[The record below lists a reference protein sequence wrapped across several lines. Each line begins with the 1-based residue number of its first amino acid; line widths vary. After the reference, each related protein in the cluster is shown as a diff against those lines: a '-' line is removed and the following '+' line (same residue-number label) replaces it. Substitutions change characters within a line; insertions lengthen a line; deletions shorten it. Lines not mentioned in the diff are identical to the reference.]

1 VVSLS
6 GNITSNGDVHIR
18 GYETAAQNITISAGT
33 VTVDG
38 NQTAENGNISVTG
51 GSLTV
56 NSNQKAGQAISVSG
70 TSEVVVTGFQIAKT
84 DITLTNSSATVGSQ
98 TAETG
103 SITVTGTEATTDNA
117 VKKLTITSGDQTA
130 AKNITITNT
139 ELIIQAST
147 TSTKNSQIA
156 RDGDISI
163 TNSHFSI
170 SGNQVAGGNI
180 TLNHDNNQGSFIS
193 GYQQAGQAINI
204 DGSQLAIAGN
214 QTAGTNISILDSQS
228 IYVGGS
234 QTATTGEINL
244 TSSTVT
250 IVGNQIAKTDIA
262 ISGENTRGNSQANVT
277 ITAGN
282 QIAETGSVYLDNSTL
297 NITGDQTAN
306 QNIVIFNGANA
317 TIFNQTAENGEI
329 LIVESTVR
337 ATYQVAGR
345 DIIINGSTVTV
356 GKNGQLAKTGEIV
369 ISSSSTVTI
378 EYGNQIAQNGSITVN
393 ASTLNINNNYSQI
406 AAGNIIIDSSA
417 VSVGSQS
424 AGGDINISNSTA
436 TTVKGD
442 MEADGRISLQ
452 SEISDSF
459 TGTTTV
465 NVGGNV
471 YANGSTIQKSKLSAQ
486 KNITLTGTNTI
497 ADSNIE
503 AIGTDSE
510 LIIQTGTASDDI
522 TEITNST
529 VKSTGT
535 LSIIGT
541 ENSQA
546 LVKNSVEMRATGS
559 NVTNANATA
568 ITLENVKF
576 ENDSLKT
583 ITAQNGNILIRGT
596 VDMTATALSVN
607 SGKTVIP
614 TDSVIGTIML
624 GEDATLNMHNNAL
637 LDGTLSSRGE
647 TATIVKD
654 GGDVLKLDF
663 SAREYNGTINV
674 LANDGSE
681 FVINSDGL
689 GMNAKTNLK
698 DTNFTVTPEA
708 YTNATDGTVQIGS
721 IDTTADT
728 SRRTAAQLALQV
740 VNENSYI
747 GNDNTR
753 LDFSE
758 MGTVLTFGKGT
769 AGNKTVAT
777 NLSLNSH
784 TVFTAEHTLNT
795 DGSITADTLTVNG
808 VLDAKGARVFGT
820 IINDT
825 TANEAAIADN
835 TRVRIVS
842 LEGENASVA
851 SAFSEEMLYDFE
863 FNEATGTY
871 QRTLKNLNA
880 HVETTADGVDIV
892 YTKNYRSVEGKTENQ
907 EEVANVLIDLTDN
920 KNLAT
925 GSELERLLKAFNST
939 QSSTAALN
947 ALTSVNGATNTIAM
961 HALLDSSRHHL
972 EALRKRIAL
981 PLGAKTNTTIPELGG
996 AIWADYT
1003 GGYDM
1008 QNGDSNVGE
1017 YTRTHQ
1023 SLMAGW
1029 HAQVNENFLIGVSV
1043 GYENSISRNDAT
1055 KFNGD
1060 TNFADLYASARTGR
1074 FNHRL
1079 SIGVADHSFKTSR
1092 YVSVSAAATSFSGEA
1107 TGTLDGDSFNVGYEL
1122 STDFELAETMVWS
1135 PFASVNYAH
1144 QSLDDL
1150 TEEGLGDAGL
1160 KMSYNDITQV
1170 DIGIGARLSQSIAIF
1185 DNQHP
1190 MRIVLSV
1197 ALRAELNDE
1206 DPEATAA
1213 FLGDLDNT
1221 YRVKAQERETLYV
1234 QLGAGISMPFADN
1247 WCATATCNGEFGEDR
1262 AGIAGSLGLAY
1273 TF

>member
-1 VVSLS
+1 LNINNNFSQIADDNIVISAKSDKSPVSSNVTITGDQTSENGSITVMGSNLTTNGSQTAYGDISIKNYENSGALS
-6 GNITSNGDVHIR
+6 NGNIIKSEAHIW
-18 GYETAAQNITISAGT
+18 
-33 VTVDG
+33 G
-38 NQTAENGNISVTG
+38 NQTSKTGDIYVEKSTLTVGMNQISEEKGIDIRDASVTVEG
-51 GSLTV
+51 
-56 NSNQKAGQAISVSG
+56 NQQAARAIDI
-70 TSEVVVTGFQIAKT
+70 TENSEVVVKNSQIAKT

-103 SITVTGTEATTDNA
+103 SITVTGTEATTD
-117 VKKLTITSGDQTA
+117 KLTITSGDQTA

-139 ELIIQAST
+139 ELLIQGST
-147 TSTKNSQIA
+147 TTTKNSQIA

-180 TLNHDNNQGSFIS
+180 TLNHDTVDSGSSIH
-193 GYQQAGQAINI
+193 GYQQAGQALNI

-214 QTAGTNISILDSQS
+214 QTAGTNIRIDNATMV
-228 IYVGGS
+228 YVGG
-234 QTATTGEINL
+234 A
-244 TSSTVT
+244 
-250 IVGNQIAKTDIA
+250 
-262 ISGENTRGNSQANVT
+262 
-277 ITAGN
+277 
-282 QIAETGSVYLDNSTL
+282 
-297 NITGDQTAN
+297 
-306 QNIVIFNGANA
+306 
-317 TIFNQTAENGEI
+317 
-329 LIVESTVR
+329 
-337 ATYQVAGR
+337 
-345 DIIINGSTVTV
+345 
-356 GKNGQLAKTGEIV
+356 
-369 ISSSSTVTI
+369 
-378 EYGNQIAQNGSITVN
+378 
-393 ASTLNINNNYSQI
+393 QI
-406 AAGNIIIDSSA
+406 AAGNIIIGSST

-442 MEADGRISLQ
+442 MEAKGRISLQ
-452 SEISDSF
+452 SEVNTSF

-471 YANGSTIQKSKLSAQ
+471 SANGSTIQKSKLSAQ

-503 AIGTDSE
+503 AIGSDSE
-510 LIIQTGTASDDI
+510 LIIQTGTANDDI

-529 VKSTGT
+529 VESTGT

-546 LVKNSVEMRATGS
+546 LVKNSVEMRATGA

-624 GEDATLNMHNNAL
+624 GVDATLNMHNNAL

-721 IDTTADT
+721 INTTADT

-961 HALLDSSRHHL
+961 HALLDSSHHHL

-1008 QNGDSNVGE
+1008 QNGDANVGE

-1092 YVSVSAAATSFSGEA
+1092 DVSVSAAATSFSGEA

-1122 STDFELAETMVWS
+1122 STDFELAKTMVWS
-1135 PFASVNYAH
+1135 PFASFNYAN

-1190 MRIVLSV
+1190 MRIVLSA